1 MTLLSRR
8 SFLRGVGVVSA
19 APLAGTA
26 YASVYEAGTALV
38 STNYKISPP
47 SWAPGPTLR
56 IAAIADIHAARPWI
70 DERRIADI
78 VSLANAMT
86 PALTVL
92 LGDFV
97 CTHPFVSSYVKPGAW
112 AEILSG
118 LKAPL
123 GVFAILGNH
132 DWWSA
137 AIPTN
142 PPDGAR
148 SVREAIAQARIPL
161 LENRAVRLSKDGR
174 PFWIIGLGDQLANR
188 RWSRHGH
195 GADDLAGSLAQLSDD
210 APAILLAHEPFIFGA
225 TPDRIALTLSGHTH
239 GGQVNFP
246 FVGPVLAPT
255 NGRGPHYIYGL
266 YEDRDKRLIV
276 SGGIGTSYAP
286 IRVLRPPE
294 VLQIDI
300 SPASQHL
307 VSAPV

>member
-1 MTLLSRR
+1 MTLISRR
-8 SFLRGVGVVSA
+8 GFLRSVGVAST

-38 STNYKISPP
+38 STPYKVSPP
-47 SWAPGPTLR
+47 GWSAGPALR

-78 VSLANAMT
+78 VALANAMK
-86 PALTVL
+86 PDLTVL

-97 CTHPFVSSYVKPGAW
+97 CTHPFVSSYVPPGAW

-137 AIPTN
+137 AIPSN

-148 SVREAIAQARIPL
+148 SVREAIAAARIPL
-161 LENRAVRLSKDGR
+161 LENHAVRLTKDGR
-174 PFWIIGLGDQLANR
+174 PFWIVGLGDQLAYR
-188 RWSRHGH
+188 RWTRHGH
-195 GADDLAGSLAQLSDD
+195 GADDLAGSLAQLSDE

-239 GGQVNFP
+239 GGQINFP
-246 FVGPVLAPT
+246 IVGPVLAPT
-255 NGRGPHYIYGL
+255 NGRGRHFIYGL

-294 VLQIDI
+294 VLQIDVE
-300 SPASQHL
+300 PAQQRL
-307 VSAPV
+307 ASAPV